1 VTSSFRHPV
10 SCSTG
15 INVFEPKLY
24 VVIQENFSV
33 RFSNIDLHCHSYV
46 SDGTLSPK
54 ELVQRAHDK
63 SVTTLSLTDHDT
75 IAGLD
80 EASEQAKELGIE
92 LIPGI
97 EISCQWNK
105 YGVHILA
112 YNFALNCPV
121 MQEVQDYQTRVRKKR
136 AREICQRL
144 QKKGLPPT
152 YAVAES
158 KSHTSIPG
166 RPHFAQSLVELGAVA
181 DMGEAFKRYLGAG
194 KAGDVKSGWP
204 SLEQALEWIHE
215 ANAVAVIAH
224 PRKYDFSLTKLRA
237 LIEDFKNLGGQGME
251 VVVSGQ
257 KPGEIGMLSDLC
269 RRYGLY
275 ASVGSDFHSPDYR
288 WAELG
293 QIPSL
298 PDSARPVWE
307 LWQ

>member
-1 VTSSFRHPV
+1 M
-10 SCSTG
+10 
-15 INVFEPKLY
+15 
-24 VVIQENFSV
+24 

-54 ELVQRAHDK
+54 ELVKRAHEK
-63 SVTTLSLTDHDT
+63 SVKTLSLTDHDT
-75 IAGLD
+75 IAGLA
-80 EASEQAKELGIE
+80 EAREQAEDLGID

-97 EISCQWNK
+97 EISCQWGN

-112 YNFALNCPV
+112 YNFAWECSV
-121 MQEVQDYQTRVRKKR
+121 MRAVQSHQTQVRIER
-136 AREICQRL
+136 AKEICRRL

-152 YAVAES
+152 YELAKD
-158 KSHTSIPG
+158 KSHSSIPG
-166 RPHFAQSLVELGAVA
+166 RPHFAEALTELGVV
-181 DMGEAFKRYLGAG
+181 DDIGDAFKRYLGSG
-194 KAGDVKSGWP
+194 KVGDVKSGWP
-204 SLEQALEWIHE
+204 TLEQVLDWTNQAD
-215 ANAVAVIAH
+215 AVAVIAH

-237 LIEDFKNLGGQGME
+237 LIEDFKSLGGQGME

-269 RRYGLY
+269 HRYGLF
-275 ASVGSDFHSPDYR
+275 ASLGSDFHSPKYR

-298 PDSARPVWE
+298 PDSANPVWV